1 MLYPGLKR
9 GLRPLA
15 PSGRRALNTHAE
27 APAYSRSAS
36 PDFAKALSGRP
47 RRGRFY
53 SSAIHPAS
61 RLPVVS
67 VLKTLTHTPQGGF
80 CIVSI
85 SLKFCSINNF
95 IFEAHCI
102 R

>member
-1 MLYPGLKR
+1 MIPTTSFAEKSDQASRFFVLNTS
-9 GLRPLA
+9 LRAASPR
-15 PSGRRALNTHAE
+15 PSGTGGPFLFLSTGAE

-47 RRGRFY
+47 RRGRFD

-80 CIVSI
+80 CI
-85 SLKFCSINNF
+85 
-95 IFEAHCI
+95 
-102 R
+102 